1 MTGSLAPSVIPD
13 GRNTSM
19 NRQSSSAAL
28 GGTNGWITGRQTLA
42 GCEQKY
48 TVKKGLY
55 LEVMVAK
62 KHTDVAGVVPFST
75 NGS

>member
-1 MTGSLAPSVIPD
+1 MTGSLAPAVIPD

-28 GGTNGWITGRQTLA
+28 GGTKGWITGRQILA
-42 GCEQKY
+42 GCTQKN
-48 TVKKGLY
+48 TVRTGLC

-62 KHTDVAGVVPFST
+62 KQTEMAGVIPFSI